1 MMIDYG
7 IVEPIGNIYNA
18 RLFLECDNCIVEVNM
33 KDVKNVELIENYGEN
48 MQMLVNFEKTFSKL
62 NIFDK
67 TEESNVNKEIN
78 SSEELDEFLEQ
89 FTKE

>member
-1 MMIDYG
+1 MIDYG

-33 KDVKNVELIENYGEN
+33 KDVKDVELIENYGEN
-48 MQMLVNFEKTFSKL
+48 MKMSVNFPKHFGKL
-62 NIFDK
+62 NIFNK
-67 TEESNVNKEIN
+67 SEEFDVNKEIN
-78 SSEELDEFLEQ
+78 SSEELDVFLEQ

>member
-1 MMIDYG
+1 MIDYG
-7 IVEPIGNIYNA
+7 IVEPIGRIHNA

-33 KDVKNVELIENYGEN
+33 KDVKNAELTENYDEN
-48 MQMLVNFEKTFSKL
+48 MKMLVNFEKTFSKL

-67 TEESNVNKEIN
+67 TEEFDINKEIN